1 MSVLPLV
8 SICTPTFNR
17 RPFIPSLIQCVINQ
31 TYPAHLIEW
40 VITDDG
46 TDPIEDLVKEVRGVN
61 TYNKVI
67 DSSFTELVPAA
78 IPAAAPETVTVEDFF
93 RYYDQLFFNIPAN
106 GASESHESLIAR
118 SQEYIGGSILD
129 PEKQALIEEINTLR
143 QQILDLSQTYLT
155 INKVL

>member
-1 MSVLPLV
+1 MSTTV
-8 SICTPTFNR
+8 
-17 RPFIPSLIQCVINQ
+17 
-31 TYPAHLIEW
+31 
-40 VITDDG
+40 
-46 TDPIEDLVKEVRGVN
+46 DLVKEVRGVN

-78 IPAAAPETVTVEDFF
+78 IPAVAPETVTVEDFF